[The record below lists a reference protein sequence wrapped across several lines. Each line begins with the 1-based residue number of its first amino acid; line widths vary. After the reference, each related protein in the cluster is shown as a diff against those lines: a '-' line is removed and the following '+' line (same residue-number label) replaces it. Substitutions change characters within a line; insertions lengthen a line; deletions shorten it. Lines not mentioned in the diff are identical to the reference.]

1 MAKNKEELL
10 KYISDTFENPSY
22 TPVSERKSI
31 TTLPTI
37 GPYVSPAKRTYQTA
51 LKNLNEQKNTLTNQM
66 KNRGI
71 VTSNYT
77 SDKLPTYQTVYS
89 NALNDINFNKK
100 YETLKNIT
108 PSKSSDIVNSKIAS
122 EYQKSDEYKNQ
133 FENVQ
138 KAKDILGYAQYNY
151 DKDQVD
157 NSDVSFFDKTLG
169 TFARGSINFT
179 EKGPKVRDGKGG
191 YIELPTY
198 NDLKTQQVQES
209 YDDSFFGHVGKIMNG
224 ATYEVG
230 RMVPS
235 FVLNTVIPGVNLG
248 DLPYYGSM
256 FVDTLQEAKNDGYDD
271 KQSLIYSTLSTALEY
286 ATGKA
291 LSGVTNVISGGEA
304 SELNKAIAKGLGHVM
319 NNKGV
324 INFLSHAGSEGAEE
338 FIQEFLDK
346 ALRNLTLGENNN
358 VFDGDTFSDAI
369 YSAAVGAVTGGIA
382 SIGDNSL
389 DIKTKKDYDAEI
401 KEKEDIIKI
410 PTKNDINEDISISD
424 KIDKITNGINV
435 DNNVNTDIN
444 NNISNIN
451 ENLIQESE
459 NAITNLSEKRNN
471 IKNSQEQAKM
481 SEDINALKNQVS
493 EINNNSSKINLP
505 SVSYQYVPSENIKID
520 NLRKSASNYF
530 DNSNKSKSFID
541 SIEKIVQDK
550 NYNVVF
556 DDTLKSSSSTRT
568 VNGQITTNAAGDVE
582 IKLNPN
588 SSRSGEFLIMHE
600 VTHAIETDTMK
611 HLVLDYASK
620 NAGFNSALQDLKQT
634 YGTADVSSEVLA
646 DISGQLFGNQE
657 FINSL
662 STEKPTIFRKIYNGI
677 VSLLNK
683 LTGNSNEK
691 LFLADLESKWR
702 EAYRTQNNNISANSF
717 MQSLDSKSKINYNKL
732 PYNLIPYISA
742 DERKAKFLE
751 YTTAEEFYELNY
763 NTMNEAIAIGSKFA
777 LEAQAKGF
785 NNYSFNDGKHVY
797 FFDIIDK
804 SNNSFRI
811 TNVYEIGD
819 EYSDI
824 AIKTK
829 IRGNSKN
836 SLGNSGYYPRLSFSN
851 NSAIEERNS
860 SNENVRIPTRKQEQR
875 GINANRPAFEK
886 NTTNSGREL
895 DNSSFSFD
903 DKGRELTRSQ
913 QEYFKDSKARDE
925 NGNLKVLYHG
935 TPNDFTKFSY
945 DKLGTNG
952 TLLGKGFYLTDDINV
967 AKAYANRDG
976 NGKVMELYADI
987 KKPLKWG
994 EKSISKQQYKSFV
1007 ESINE
1012 TTNGTLF
1019 ADYSGEYSEK
1029 GSTQYNSTL
1038 NDILM
1043 DYEYGGDDIDLVSG
1057 ILNTTGMSWN
1067 KGYQILKDTTG
1078 YDGIIVTTDVYDSG
1092 EGNVYI
1098 PFQSNQIKNVDN
1110 TSPSSDEDIRKSIN
1124 SSEWQKHLEKN
1135 YRSSGTQT
1143 KMSDIKVPT
1152 INDVKESK
1160 VSIPTKE
1167 NIESSNNHVLDPI
1180 EISKLTKEDANTTP
1194 KLPPKKLEVGDGE
1207 SHFYNNIKNK
1217 TNMLNEETKNRILSQ
1232 EDIKYYKKV
1241 TNKESLDKAFK
1252 RLNYGGAR
1260 EAYSWASRFT
1270 RDEKGKMKQQPTSVD
1285 TAEGFIL
1292 LKQYQDVEDYD
1303 SAVVV
1308 AKTLKEIGT
1317 EAGQTI
1323 QAFNIMERLTPE
1335 GMVKYAQSE
1344 LTDAYNQMV
1353 KNKSKEW
1360 IEKYREDF
1368 DLKPNEVK
1376 FIVDNMKEVSKM
1388 QDGYEKKVKLAE
1400 IQKLMTD
1407 KLPAKQGAKIKSWMR
1422 MSMLF
1427 NPKTQVRNVVGNAL
1441 IVPLNHFSDLFSSYA
1456 DKIVAKKT
1464 GVRTTGTTNVKALLD
1479 GMKRGAY
1486 EATNDYKKGINT
1498 KDMDGNRF
1506 EISDG
1511 KSFDD
1516 KKLIGR
1522 ALNQTES
1529 LLNYIMDVGDRV
1541 FSEASFENS
1550 IRNQMV
1556 LNNTNEITKDMIDIA
1571 HAEALQRT
1579 WNDNNNYT
1587 RFVLNNRRWLNN
1599 MGLEAYG
1606 LGDVLIPFAKTPANL
1621 TKAIVDYSPAGV
1633 VNAFNKYQ
1641 NMKNAIETGQFN
1653 SKMQHEFVQTLG
1665 KATAGTMLYIAG
1677 IALAKAKIT
1686 SGKSDDDKDTANFLK
1701 NTLGI
1706 SSYSIKIGNKS
1717 FTYGWAQPL
1726 AAPLSITANIVS
1738 SRKNKE
1744 QALAEGILSSLNT
1757 AGSILLEQSFL
1768 QSINDVLSD
1777 NSGVVS
1783 GLVNEILQLPS
1794 RAIPTF
1800 SKQIVD
1806 LTDKTQRTSYEY
1818 GKPLETALNSV
1829 KAKIPGLSKTLAPS
1843 VDTMGREVERY
1854 GGKNNLFNVF
1864 LNPGNVNTENV
1875 SNSAKEIYRLYQ
1887 KTGDNSIMPR
1897 VAPYYINKSGEKI
1910 ILDSK
1915 TKSEYQKVSGKII
1928 EDNVQKL
1935 LKNDSYSKLNDTEK
1949 ASVVKSIVDYSYNK
1963 AKESV
1968 LDISMSNTYNA
1979 VNKYVSNG
1987 GKVSDYYL
1995 NKNTTGTIYSDKS
2008 LDSSE
2013 KKEKISEAL
2022 INSNLTDKELAYL
2035 YSEYYSSED
2044 KLNDL
2049 ITMNIPIK
2057 EYLKLNG
2064 QTFESDYNSNGKAVS
2079 GSKQSK
2085 VINYVNSLN
2094 LSVAQKAI
2102 LIKTQYNSYNDY
2114 DNKII
2119 DYVNKLD
2126 INSNEKKVLLKSI
2139 GFTNYNEDIVKY
2151 INSQNLS
2158 ATEKEKKLK
2167 DLGFTIRNGRVY
2179 W

>member
-37 GPYVSPAKRTYQTA
+37 EPYVSPAKRTYQTA
-51 LKNLNEQKNTLTNQM
+51 LKNLNEQKNTLTSQM

-77 SDKLPTYQTVYS
+77 SDKLPTYQTVYN

-133 FENVQ
+133 FENAQ

-151 DKDQVD
+151 DKEQVD

-169 TFARGSINFT
+169 TLARGSVNFT

-346 ALRNLTLGENNN
+346 ALRKLTLGENNN

-471 IKNSQEQAKM
+471 IKNSQEQAKI
-481 SEDINALKNQVS
+481 SEDINALKKQVS
-493 EINNNSSKINLP
+493 EINNNIYDTNNNTSSILTENEQREYKTLTNLP
-505 SVSYQYVPSENIKID
+505 FKLDNNQISRLEYLQNKMNNRIKYPELENKTSYDSIKEEYKNYKD
-520 NLRKSASNYF
+520 LSNF
-530 DNSNKSKSFID
+530 DN
-541 SIEKIVQDK
+541 
-550 NYNVVF
+550 
-556 DDTLKSSSSTRT
+556 T
-568 VNGQITTNAAGDVE
+568 
-582 IKLNPN
+582 
-588 SSRSGEFLIMHE
+588 
-600 VTHAIETDTMK
+600 
-611 HLVLDYASK
+611 
-620 NAGFNSALQDLKQT
+620 
-634 YGTADVSSEVLA
+634 
-646 DISGQLFGNQE
+646 
-657 FINSL
+657 
-662 STEKPTIFRKIYNGI
+662 
-677 VSLLNK
+677 LLN
-683 LTGNSNEK
+683 
-691 LFLADLESKWR
+691 
-702 EAYRTQNNNISANSF
+702 
-717 MQSLDSKSKINYNKL
+717 
-732 PYNLIPYISA
+732 
-742 DERKAKFLE
+742 
-751 YTTAEEFYELNY
+751 TA
-763 NTMNEAIAIGSKFA
+763 
-777 LEAQAKGF
+777 
-785 NNYSFNDGKHVY
+785 
-797 FFDIIDK
+797 
-804 SNNSFRI
+804 
-811 TNVYEIGD
+811 
-819 EYSDI
+819 
-824 AIKTK
+824 
-829 IRGNSKN
+829 
-836 SLGNSGYYPRLSFSN
+836 
-851 NSAIEERNS
+851 
-860 SNENVRIPTRKQEQR
+860 
-875 GINANRPAFEK
+875 
-886 NTTNSGREL
+886 
-895 DNSSFSFD
+895 
-903 DKGRELTRSQ
+903 
-913 QEYFKDSKARDE
+913 
-925 NGNLKVLYHG
+925 
-935 TPNDFTKFSY
+935 
-945 DKLGTNG
+945 
-952 TLLGKGFYLTDDINV
+952 
-967 AKAYANRDG
+967 
-976 NGKVMELYADI
+976 
-987 KKPLKWG
+987 
-994 EKSISKQQYKSFV
+994 KSFV
-1007 ESINE
+1007 ESYNNTGKRTKEQWLSVAKMIGTNFNGDSVQLEKYAIQSWFYEKPNIKENLNRQGSKYVNFQISDWLSAVYNGAGVGKVLNSSNVSDMNEISKVYNNNANNVLIPTANDITLTKGNIPINE
-1012 TTNGTLF
+1012 NLLNK
-1019 ADYSGEYSEK
+1019 YSNVKDIFDNESSNFDGKVEVKSNIPELDNVDISSLNSKDAKALAYEIFNK
-1029 GSTQYNSTL
+1029 YNSKSTL
-1038 NDILM
+1038 TNNGNKIT
-1043 DYEYGGDDIDLVSG
+1043 VSKSG
-1057 ILNTTGMSWN
+1057 INESVEKIFASANQRKLLAEHFKVFSDLGDIIENATLVNQTRETKNRKYINSWN
-1067 KGYQILKDTTG
+1067 YYFDGLVIDNVK
-1078 YDGIIVTTDVYDSG
+1078 YDLEFDVRSLDSG
-1092 EGNVYI
+1092 ENQYRVQRLQEKTKKQITHSGDASNKTRILPAFEQSAFYGNNI
-1098 PFQSNQIKNVDN
+1098 PQSNENVKLPSINNMTENAKNIPIKNN
-1110 TSPSSDEDIRKSIN
+1110 LIEN
-1124 SSEWQKHLEKN
+1124 S
-1135 YRSSGTQT
+1135 
-1143 KMSDIKVPT
+1143 
-1152 INDVKESK
+1152 
-1160 VSIPTKE
+1160 
-1167 NIESSNNHVLDPI
+1167 ESSNNHVLDPI

-1194 KLPPKKLEVGDGE
+1194 KIPTSKTINKKNDGD
-1207 SHFYNNIKNK
+1207 SHFAQNIKDK
-1217 TNMLNEETKNRILSQ
+1217 VNMLDNNAKAEILSKA
-1232 EDIKYYKKV
+1232 DVRYYDKV

-1252 RLNYGGAR
+1252 RLNDGGSSETLR
-1260 EAYSWASRFT
+1260 WI
-1270 RDEKGKMKQQPTSVD
+1270 KQDSKKATSVD
-1285 TAEGFIL
+1285 VAEGYIL
-1292 LKQYQDVEDYD
+1292 LKQYSDNGDYD
-1303 SAVVV
+1303 SMVEV
-1308 AKTLKEIGT
+1308 AKKMREIGT
-1317 EAGQTI
+1317 TAGQTV
-1323 QAFNIMERLTPE
+1323 QAFNIMERMTPE

-1353 KNKSKEW
+1353 KNKSKDW
-1360 IEKYREDF
+1360 IEKHREDF
-1368 DLKPNEVK
+1368 DLKPTEVQ
-1376 FIVDNMKEVSKM
+1376 FIMDNMKEVSNM
-1388 QDGYEKKVKLAE
+1388 QDGYEKRVKLAE
-1400 IQKLMTD
+1400 IQKIMTD
-1407 KLPAKQGAKIKSWMR
+1407 KLPAKKGAKIKSWMR
-1422 MSMLF
+1422 ISMLF

-1441 IVPLNHFSDLFSSYA
+1441 IIPVNHFSDLFSSYA
-1456 DKIVAKKT
+1456 DKIVAKTT
-1464 GVRTTGTTNVKALLD
+1464 GVRTTGTTNVKAMLD

-1498 KDMDGNRF
+1498 KDMEGNRF

-1516 KKLIGR
+1516 KKVIGR

-1541 FSEASFENS
+1541 FSEAAFENS

-1556 LNNTNEITKDMIDIA
+1556 LNNTNEITQDMIDIA
-1571 HAEALQRT
+1571 HTEALQRT
-1579 WNDNNNYT
+1579 WNDNNSYT
-1587 RFVLNNRRWLNN
+1587 KFVLDNRRWLNN

-1717 FTYGWAQPL
+1717 FTYDWAQPL

-1768 QSINDVLSD
+1768 QSINDVLND
-1777 NSGVVS
+1777 NSDVVS
-1783 GLVNEILQLPS
+1783 GLINEILQLPS
-1794 RAIPTF
+1794 RAVPTF

-1864 LNPGNVNTENV
+1864 LNPANVNTENI

-1910 ILDSK
+1910 VLDSK

-1935 LKNDSYSKLNDTEK
+1935 LKNDSYLKLNDTEK

-1963 AKESV
+1963 AKESF

-2013 KKEKISEAL
+2013 KKEKIPQAI

-2102 LIKTQYNSYNDY
+2102 LIKKQYNSYDDY